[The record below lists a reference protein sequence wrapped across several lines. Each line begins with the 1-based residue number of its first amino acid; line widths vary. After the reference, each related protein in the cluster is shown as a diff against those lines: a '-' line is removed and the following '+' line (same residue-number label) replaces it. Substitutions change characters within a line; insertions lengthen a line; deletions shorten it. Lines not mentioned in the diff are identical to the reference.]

1 MRDATPRSLDP
12 DSGSDALSERLGPL
26 RIAVLLLATVAFAAF
41 HAWAR
46 AQSLWDWDEA
56 LFSLALRDFDV
67 VHHNPHPPG
76 FPLYV
81 AMARAASFLVAGEFE
96 ALQAVNVMAA
106 AMLVPLAFC
115 VGREAGFGFTTSL
128 GGAALLSACP
138 NVVLFGAG
146 AFSDVPS
153 LALTLAAV
161 ALLLRGRSSRLAF
174 VAGMLLAG
182 AASSIR
188 IQNLMICAVPGALS
202 LPARWRA
209 GRRDVVAGFVL
220 AAVVVVVSYGGAAVA
235 TGSWESYADAVAAHA
250 EYIARV
256 DSWRGPDR
264 APLGEVA
271 ELVFVRPFRAAS
283 LPGIVSSLALLA
295 LVDLLVHRNRPTA
308 IVAATFLPMMLFGL
322 LMLDWHS
329 MPRFAIAW
337 MPFHALLAARGAAIL
352 AEMIRSWIRA
362 PVTEVQWLL
371 MAPLAFALVVR
382 TLPAIEIVRTTDSP
396 PIAAMRHVA
405 ASRDPAVTKI
415 WATEGST
422 SAMARLELPG
432 FAIESIRRVEDVPLG
447 RDGGDAILVAEGN
460 LYGAETVFRR
470 ERKPFRGVERER
482 FFEVSIV
489 PVESMVQF
497 GDGWHD
503 PDEIIAPARRWMG
516 AESRMIVGASGRA
529 RVATL
534 HLRLPRETT
543 GSCNVEV
550 RRDGELIV
558 ALRPVEMEFDVDVAL
573 AASEAPHEIAI
584 RVDRTFRPSESEPG
598 STDSRELGIRLL
610 GLDVR

>member
-12 DSGSDALSERLGPL
+12 DSGTSTVSERLGPL

-46 AQSLWDWDEA
+46 AQTLWDWDEA
-56 LFSLALRDFDV
+56 LFSLALRDFDIV
-67 VHHNPHPPG
+67 RHNPHPPG

-81 AMARAASFLVAGEFE
+81 AMARAASFVVEGEFE
-96 ALQAVNVMAA
+96 ALQAVNVVAA
-106 AMLVPLAFC
+106 ALLVPLAFF
-115 VGREAGFGFTTSL
+115 VGREAGFGFTTSV
-128 GGAALLSACP
+128 GGAALLAAFP

-153 LALTLAAV
+153 LALTLASV
-161 ALLLRGRSSRLAF
+161 GLLLRGRSSRLAF
-174 VAGMLLAG
+174 IAGMLLAG

-188 IQNLMICAVPGALS
+188 LQNLMICAVPAAIAL
-202 LPARWRA
+202 LPRWRA
-209 GRRDVVAGFVL
+209 KRRDVVVGFVL
-220 AAVVVVVSYGGAAVA
+220 AATVIVASYGGDAVA
-235 TGSWESYADAVAAHA
+235 TGSWESYAGAVAEHA
-250 EYIARV
+250 GYIARV

-264 APLGEVA
+264 ASLIEVA

-283 LPGIVSSLALLA
+283 LPGIISTLALLA
-295 LVDLLVHRNRPTA
+295 LLDLLVNRNRPTA

-352 AEMIRSWIRA
+352 AAMIRSWLRT

-371 MAPLAFALVVR
+371 MAPLAFALVAR
-382 TLPAIEIVRTTDSP
+382 TLPAIEILRTTDSP
-396 PIAAMRHVA
+396 PIAAMRQVA
-405 ASRDPAVTKI
+405 ASRDPARTKI

-422 SAMARLELPG
+422 SAMARLELSR
-432 FAIESIRRVEDVPLG
+432 FEIESVRHVEDVPLA
-447 RDGGDAILVAEGN
+447 RDGSEAILVAEGN
-460 LYGAETVFRR
+460 LYGAEEVFRR
-470 ERKPFRGVERER
+470 ERKPFLGVERER

-489 PVESMVQF
+489 LVESMVQF
-497 GDGWHD
+497 GEGWHD

-516 AESRMIVGASGRA
+516 AESRMVLGASGRE

-534 HLRLPRETT
+534 QLRLPRETT
-543 GSCNVEV
+543 GACNVEV
-550 RRDGELIV
+550 SRDGELV
-558 ALRPVEMEFDVDVAL
+558 AQLRPVEMGFDVEVAL
-573 AASEAPHEIAI
+573 AAGDTPHEIAI

-598 STDSRELGIRLL
+598 STDERDLGLRLL